1 MPVLRILG
9 DEARDRVVVIRSRMH
24 DTCVAV
30 GAHPPQLRPVVEV
43 LVGKKAHRRMGG
55 NVVEATQRV
64 RPLGLRVHRCED
76 RVALDGEA
84 HRHEMRTRA
93 GVHGGEPCDARAREA
108 CADPVLVHGADDT
121 VVAVTRAALLLT
133 GGSSRRMGAPKAE
146 ITWRGE
152 RLADRAARVLTAVCD
167 PVMEV
172 GPGYTALPAAVEEP
186 PGGGPLAAL
195 VAGHHELVRR
205 GARDGPIVV
214 LAVDLP
220 FVGPELVRLLAD
232 WPGDG
237 TVVPTADGHLQVL
250 CARYGIGVVGTAAG
264 LLAEGRRSLV
274 GLIDR
279 VPAEIVGETRWRA
292 VAGANAHSFADVD
305 TPDDVARWLA
315 DVDG

>member
-1 MPVLRILG
+1 
-9 DEARDRVVVIRSRMH
+9 
-24 DTCVAV
+24 
-30 GAHPPQLRPVVEV
+30 
-43 LVGKKAHRRMGG
+43 
-55 NVVEATQRV
+55 
-64 RPLGLRVHRCED
+64 
-76 RVALDGEA
+76 
-84 HRHEMRTRA
+84 
-93 GVHGGEPCDARAREA
+93 
-108 CADPVLVHGADDT
+108 
-121 VVAVTRAALLLT
+121 
-133 GGSSRRMGAPKAE
+133 MGAPKAE

-167 PVMEV
+167 PVIEV
-172 GPGYTALPAAVEEP
+172 GPGYTALPATVEEP

-205 GARDGPIVV
+205 GAPDGPIVV

-250 CARYGIGVVGTAAG
+250 CARYGTGVVGAAAG

-279 VPAEIVGETRWRA
+279 VPAEMVGETRWRA